1 MAHLIKD
8 FFGKKPPIT
17 KQDLEQFLKS
27 AEESVRLEFKEVK
40 VQQKESIKEQIL
52 KSIVG
57 FLNSAEGEGL
67 LIVGVSN
74 KKEVKGVPRPHL
86 NKEKIRNWLRDGIG
100 SVPRAITPPEY
111 EIVEVSVGEDEYV
124 YLIEVHKK
132 DDVVYFS
139 RESGCA
145 YIRVGD
151 STNKLDLVQSLEL
164 IAKKSLAKP
173 YIEFEVVDYAH
184 YVRNNVVSLEL
195 QPVIKNL
202 GTKPGLYLTIA
213 VEFQGIKILKSD
225 VKGNQRV
232 LQNVI
237 SKVSDDAFQI
247 TVGFPPQTMPI
258 YPSISGF
265 RVNGNIA
272 IKFIPISP
280 VPKISVGCYEREV
293 FSYAEYEMRPNVISI
308 KGKIIQPSEWWI
320 RPYTTLSSP

>member
-111 EIVEVSVGEDEYV
+111 EIVEVSVGEDGYV

-145 YIRVGD
+145 YVRVGD
-151 STNKLDLVQSLEL
+151 STNRLNLNESLDLV
-164 IAKKSLAKP
+164 AKKSLAKP
-173 YIEFEVVDYAH
+173 YIIFEVEIVHRGDDGIVLALH
-184 YVRNNVVSLEL
+184 PELRNIGAKPALYVTIV
-195 QPVIKNL
+195 
-202 GTKPGLYLTIA
+202 IA
-213 VEFQGIKILKSD
+213 VASNSAIIEAYSRGGITKLSDYTFQL
-225 VKGNQRV
+225 
-232 LQNVI
+232 
-237 SKVSDDAFQI
+237 
-247 TVGFPPQTMPI
+247 TTGFPPFTAPS
-258 YPSISGF
+258 YPGVDGTFDNKEIRLKLKKGF
-265 RVNGNIA
+265 NKIFVVVN
-272 IKFIPISP
+272 
-280 VPKISVGCYEREV
+280 CYEQEV
-293 FSYAEYEMRPNVISI
+293 KSTAIYSLLESDIMSNDKFELSPYKPPIFHPYVTLRHYAP
-308 KGKIIQPSEWWI
+308 
-320 RPYTTLSSP
+320 